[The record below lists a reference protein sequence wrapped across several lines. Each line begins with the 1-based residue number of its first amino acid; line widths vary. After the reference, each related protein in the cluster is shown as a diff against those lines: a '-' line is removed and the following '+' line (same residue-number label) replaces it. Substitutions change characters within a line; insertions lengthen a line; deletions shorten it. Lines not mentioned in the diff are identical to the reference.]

1 MLRLEGIN
9 VRLGEFRLHDIS
21 LYVRT
26 GTYLT
31 LLGSTGTGKT
41 VLLETIAG
49 VHKPSSGRI
58 HIKGRDATHLAPEK
72 RNLGIVYQDYALF
85 PHLTVFQNI
94 AFGLRLKGTP
104 EHKIKGAV
112 EEMAGFLEIRPL
124 LKRQPGRL
132 SGGERQRV
140 ALARALVMEPYVLL
154 LDEPLS
160 ALDRVTRSRI
170 QIELKRIH
178 TQLGVTIVHIT
189 HDLAEAFFLADHLAV
204 MKDGRILQE
213 GAPEEVCRR
222 PKDRSVAELVGIEN
236 LIAATVEDSRLVT
249 ALGDVDLQR
258 LSADRDDMPERV
270 CLTLPGWSVEL
281 FPAGKPQDYVWQGNL
296 SISGVYPMNG
306 TGMVEVTLVH
316 NDGKSLKSYLS
327 RREAK
332 AMAEFL
338 KIGTTVP
345 VGFLG
350 KGVHWVPGEVSIK
363 NSPI

>member
-1 MLRLEGIN
+1 MLRLEGIS

-21 LYVRT
+21 LHVKA

-58 HIKGRDATHLAPEK
+58 HIKGRDVTRLAPEK
-72 RNLGIVYQDYALF
+72 RHLGIVYQDYALF

-94 AFGLRLKGTP
+94 AFGLRLKGTS
-104 EHKIKGAV
+104 EQKVKEAV
-112 EEMAGFLEIRPL
+112 EEMADFLEIRPL
-124 LKRQPGRL
+124 LKRRPIRL

-170 QIELKRIH
+170 QNELKRIH

-189 HDLAEAFFLADHLAV
+189 HDLAEAFFLADHLVV
-204 MKDGRILQE
+204 MKNGRILQE
-213 GAPEEVCRR
+213 GAPEEVCRH
-222 PKDRSVAELVGIEN
+222 PNDRSVAELVGIEN
-236 LIAATVEDSRLVT
+236 LVAATVEDTRLVT
-249 ALGDVDLQR
+249 VMGDVDLHR
-258 LSADRDDMPERV
+258 LSSGRDDLPDRV

-281 FPAGKPQDYVWQGNL
+281 FPAGKPQDYVWQGTL

-306 TGMVEVTLVH
+306 TGMVEVTLINH
-316 NDGKSLKSYLS
+316 GGERLKTYLS
-327 RREAK
+327 QREAK
-332 AMAEFL
+332 AMAEYL
-338 KIGTTVP
+338 RIGTTVP

-350 KGVHWVPGEVSIK
+350 KGVHWVPQEKSM
-363 NSPI
+363 

>member
-1 MLRLEGIN
+1 MLRLEGICL
-9 VRLGEFRLHDIS
+9 RLGEFRLHDIY
-21 LYVRT
+21 LHVKA
-26 GTYLT
+26 GTYLM

-49 VHKPSSGRI
+49 VHKPSSGAI
-58 HIKGRDATHLAPEK
+58 HIKGRDATHLSPEK
-72 RNLGIVYQDYALF
+72 RHLGIVYQDYALF

-94 AFGLRLKGTP
+94 AFGLRLRGITDR
-104 EHKIKGAV
+104 KIKGAV
-112 EEMAGFLEIRPL
+112 EEMASFLEISPL
-124 LKRQPGRL
+124 LKRPPGRL

-154 LDEPLS
+154 LDEPMS

-170 QIELKRIH
+170 QNELKRIH

-213 GAPEEVCRR
+213 GTLQEVCRR
-222 PKDRSVAELVGIEN
+222 PNDRSVAELVGIEN
-236 LIAATVEDSRLVT
+236 LIPATVEDTRLVT
-249 ALGDVDLQR
+249 MLGDVDLHR
-258 LSADRDDMPERV
+258 LSAGRDDLPNRI
-270 CLTLPGWSVEL
+270 CLTLPGWSIEL
-281 FPAGKPQDYVWQGNL
+281 FPSGKPQDYVWQGKL
-296 SISGVYPMNG
+296 SISGVYSMNG

-316 NDGKSLKSYLS
+316 NSGASLKTYLS

-332 AMAEFL
+332 AMSALL
-338 KIGTTVP
+338 KIGATVP

-350 KGVHWVPGEVSIK
+350 HGVHWVPLETST
-363 NSPI
+363 

>member
-1 MLRLEGIN
+1 MLRLEGIG
-9 VRLGEFRLHDIS
+9 VRLGEFQLRDIS
-21 LYVRT
+21 LHVKA

-49 VHKPSSGRI
+49 IHKPSSGRI
-58 HIKGRDATHLAPEK
+58 HIKGHDATRLAPEK
-72 RNLGIVYQDYALF
+72 RHLGIVYQDYALF

-104 EHKIKGAV
+104 ERKITGAV
-112 EEMAGFLEIRPL
+112 EEMAGFLEIGPL
-124 LKRQPGRL
+124 LKRRPARL

-170 QIELKRIH
+170 QNELKRIH
-178 TQLGVTIVHIT
+178 TELGVTIVHIT

-213 GAPEEVCRR
+213 GAPEEVCRH
-222 PKDRSVAELVGIEN
+222 PNDCSVAELVGIEN
-236 LIAATVEDSRLVT
+236 LIAATVEDTRLVT
-249 ALGDVDLQR
+249 AMGDMDLRR
-258 LSADRDDMPERV
+258 LSADRDDLPDRV
-270 CLTLPGWSVEL
+270 RLTLPGWSVEL

-306 TGMVEVTLVH
+306 IGVVEVTLVH
-316 NDGKSLKSYLS
+316 DGGKSLKTYLS
-327 RREAK
+327 RREAE
-332 AMAEFL
+332 AMSAYL
-338 KIGTTVP
+338 RIGTAVP

-350 KGVHWVPGEVSIK
+350 KGVHWVP
-363 NSPI
+363 

>member
-9 VRLGEFRLHDIS
+9 VRLGEFRLRDIS
-21 LYVRT
+21 LHVRA

-58 HIKGRDATHLAPEK
+58 HIKGRDATRLAPEK
-72 RNLGIVYQDYALF
+72 RHLGIVYQDYALF
-85 PHLTVFQNI
+85 PHLTVFRNI
-94 AFGLRLKGTP
+94 AFGLRLKGAP

-112 EEMAGFLEIRPL
+112 EEMAGFLEIRHL
-124 LKRQPGRL
+124 LKRRPSRL

-154 LDEPLS
+154 LDEPLG

-170 QIELKRIH
+170 QNELKRIH

-213 GAPEEVCRR
+213 GAPEEVCRH
-222 PKDRSVAELVGIEN
+222 PNSRSVAELVGIEN
-236 LIAATVEDSRLVT
+236 LIAATVEDTRLVT
-249 ALGDVDLQR
+249 ALGDVDLKR
-258 LSADRDDMPERV
+258 VCTGREDLPDRV
-270 CLTLPGWSVEL
+270 CLTLPGWSIEL
-281 FPAGKPQDYVWQGNL
+281 FPAGEPQEYVWQGNL
-296 SISGVYPMNG
+296 SISGVYSMNG
-306 TGMVEVTLVH
+306 TGVLEVTLVH
-316 NDGKSLKSYLS
+316 NDGNSLKTYLS

-332 AMAEFL
+332 AMSVYL

-350 KGVHWVPGEVSIK
+350 KGVYWVPEEVSV
-363 NSPI
+363 

>member
-1 MLRLEGIN
+1 MLRLEGIG
-9 VRLGEFRLHDIS
+9 VRLGDFRLRDIS
-21 LYVRT
+21 LHVRA
-26 GTYLT
+26 GTYLM
-31 LLGSTGTGKT
+31 LLGPTGTGKT

-72 RNLGIVYQDYALF
+72 RHLGIVYQDYALF

-94 AFGLRLKGTP
+94 AFGLRMKGIP
-104 EHKIKGAV
+104 DRKIKGTV
-112 EEMAGFLEIRPL
+112 EDMAGFLEIRPF
-124 LKRQPGRL
+124 LKRPPGRL

-160 ALDRVTRSRI
+160 ALDRLTRSRI
-170 QIELKRIH
+170 QKELKRIH

-213 GAPEEVCRR
+213 DVLEEVFRR
-222 PKDRSVAELVGIEN
+222 PNDRSVAELVGIEN
-236 LIAATVEDSRLVT
+236 LITATVEDTRLVT
-249 ALGDVDLQR
+249 AVGDVDLQK
-258 LSADRDDMPERV
+258 LSAARDDLPDRV
-270 CLTLPGWSVEL
+270 CLTLPGWSIEL
-281 FPAGKPQDYVWQGNL
+281 FPAGKPQDYIWQGKL
-296 SISGVYPMNG
+296 SISGIYPMNG
-306 TGMVEVTLVH
+306 TGVVEVTLVY
-316 NDGKSLKSYLS
+316 NGGNNLKTYLS

-332 AMAEFL
+332 AMSAYL
-338 KIGTTVP
+338 KTGTIVP

-350 KGVHWVPGEVSIK
+350 KGVHWVPQEASM
-363 NSPI
+363 